1 MQAKRTAWETDAQI
15 AKRRR
20 LADGALRQRSLL
32 KSAGCS
38 AVQIPCVGTPPIL
51 HGKEV
56 RNMEIQIAVIQLAS
70 AVPVLVTEV
79 LALLP
84 ALGKAIRR
92 FIRKRPKR

>member
-1 MQAKRTAWETDAQI
+1 
-15 AKRRR
+15 
-20 LADGALRQRSLL
+20 
-32 KSAGCS
+32 
-38 AVQIPCVGTPPIL
+38 
-51 HGKEV
+51 
-56 RNMEIQIAVIQLAS
+56 MEIQIAVIQLAS